1 MLNDLAVQGTASK
14 LLMSSAETV
23 YFHLL
28 KGSTVKL
35 EGDVVRFRLNELM
48 ERCNRG
54 LPPEQHLHMQ
64 VLADAIQVPRG
75 TLSGLTSWDRDREP
89 VTTTATLEALFR
101 FFRQRLGEHFHMEEL
116 FERTPDLDPAEVS
129 VLRLYPKRTD
139 LSPKLRERAG
149 NRRRRGG
156 E

>member
-1 MLNDLAVQGTASK
+1 MI
-14 LLMSSAETV
+14 
-23 YFHLL
+23 
-28 KGSTVKL
+28 
-35 EGDVVRFRLNELM
+35 RFRLNELM
-48 ERCNRG
+48 DLCNRN

-64 VLADAIQVPRG
+64 VLADAIQIPRG

-101 FFRQRLGEHFHMEEL
+101 FFRQRLGENFHMEDF
-116 FERTPDLDPAEVS
+116 FEFSPDLHVAEVS

-139 LSPKLRERAG
+139 LSPKLRERARG
-149 NRRRRGG
+149 RHRPGG

>member
-1 MLNDLAVQGTASK
+1 M
-14 LLMSSAETV
+14 
-23 YFHLL
+23 
-28 KGSTVKL
+28 
-35 EGDVVRFRLNELM
+35 VRFRLNELM
-48 ERCNRG
+48 DRCNRD

-64 VLADAIQVPRG
+64 VLADAIHVPRG

-101 FFRQRLGEHFHMEEL
+101 FFRQRLGETFHMEDL
-116 FERTPDLDPAEVS
+116 FEFSPGLDAAEVS